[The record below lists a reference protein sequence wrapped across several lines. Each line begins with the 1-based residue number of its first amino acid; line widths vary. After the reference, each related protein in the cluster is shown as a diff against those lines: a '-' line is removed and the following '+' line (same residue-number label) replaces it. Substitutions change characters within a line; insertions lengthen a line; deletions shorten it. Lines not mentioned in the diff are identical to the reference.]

1 MIKEPYTD
9 REFLL
14 ENELEYYKKLGEI
27 LMKIN
32 KISDKEAYLIEEIT
46 KYKYLIERLKEL
58 DLYEYEVDYD
68 WDENPYDSYFPADL
82 DYHIENILKCYEY
95 DKENFKQDNEMVKK
109 IIK

>member
-1 MIKEPYTD
+1 MIKERYTD

-46 KYKYLIERLKEL
+46 KYKYLIEKLKEL
-58 DLYEYEVDYD
+58 NLYEYEVDYD

-82 DYHIENILKCYEY
+82 DCHIENILKCYEY

-109 IIK
+109 

>member
-1 MIKEPYTD
+1 MIKEPYID

-82 DYHIENILKCYEY
+82 DCHIENILKCYEY
-95 DKENFKQDNEMVKK
+95 EQENQKQHIKK
-109 IIK
+109 

>member
-1 MIKEPYTD
+1 MIKEPYID

-95 DKENFKQDNEMVKK
+95 EQENQKQHIKK
-109 IIK
+109 